1 MTPVKVTSPPP
12 VLEDDFLI
20 LEDDEAFRISI
31 PSKVATSK
39 RPRRTSSKD
48 KESSAD
54 KEAKDSALEQP
65 DKQTDQANN
74 KLEPQTVSQK
84 VKKGK
89 ITSSK
94 KNEAIVRGNKVDV
107 PEKLPSCDV
116 KEPPKASKRKR
127 PKEVPSKDSDKA
139 EEQPRNT
146 GRRASGG
153 RRKPTGK
160 KENVMDGNDVKT
172 HKSPKVIRK
181 VSQDLVHG
189 DAAMAEGQ
197 QLDSIGHADVE
208 SRLLNTF
215 Y

>member
-1 MTPVKVTSPPP
+1 MTPVKVTSPTP

-39 RPRRTSSKD
+39 RPRRTSSTD

-54 KEAKDSALEQP
+54 KGAKDSAL
-65 DKQTDQANN
+65 KQTDQANN

-89 ITSSK
+89 ISSSK
-94 KNEAIVRGNKVDV
+94 KNEAIVCGNKVDV

-116 KEPPKASKRKR
+116 KEPPKSSKRKR
-127 PKEVPSKDSDKA
+127 PREVPSKDSDKA

-153 RRKPTGK
+153 RGKPTGK
-160 KENVMDGNDVKT
+160 KENVIDGNDVKT
-172 HKSPKVIRK
+172 HKSLKVTRK
-181 VSQDLVHG
+181 VSQDRVNG

-197 QLDSIGHADVE
+197 HLDSIGHADVE

>member
-39 RPRRTSSKD
+39 RPRRASSTD

-54 KEAKDSALEQP
+54 KGAKDFALKQP
-65 DKQTDQANN
+65 QTDQANN

-94 KNEAIVRGNKVDV
+94 KNEAIVHGNKVDV

-127 PKEVPSKDSDKA
+127 PREVPSQDSDKA

-153 RRKPTGK
+153 RGKPTVK
-160 KENVMDGNDVKT
+160 KENVIDGNDVKT
-172 HKSPKVIRK
+172 HKSPKVTRK
-181 VSQDLVHG
+181 VSQDRVNG
-189 DAAMAEGQ
+189 DAAMAESQ
-197 QLDSIGHADVE
+197 HLDSIGHADVE